1 MLTANEAAGIV
12 DNIPR
17 ATHQKR
23 HLTGRAMTEQQT
35 DEQQPASGP
44 QQEKVPGAV
53 VDGKATLYCF
63 ETCPFCWKVRSLL
76 SWKGVAHSKVEVD
89 PMKKAELDFSE
100 WKAVPVF
107 VESDGTQVNDS
118 NDILH
123 WVNSNHQ
130 GAERFPEA
138 GEDANQDKWMEFSN
152 EVLGKSIVP
161 VIYRTY
167 GSSLRALDYVTKVDN
182 FGRWQAWKAKWIGAV
197 VMRMVAKSRAKIWER
212 NPEANLDHQLD
223 ELSAGLSGDFLGG
236 DHPDGGD
243 FANYGILR
251 SMQGLRGF
259 DIVEGHS
266 IIGAWYARMQST
278 TGL

>member
-1 MLTANEAAGIV
+1 
-12 DNIPR
+12 
-17 ATHQKR
+17 
-23 HLTGRAMTEQQT
+23 MTEQQT
-35 DEQQPASGP
+35 DEQQPTSGP
-44 QQEKVPGAV
+44 QEEKVPGAV

-123 WVNSNHQ
+123 WVNSHHQ

-167 GSSLRALDYVTKVDN
+167 RSSLHALDYVTKVDN

-197 VMRMVAKSRAKIWER
+197 VMRLVARSRAKKWER
-212 NPEANLDHQLD
+212 GPEANLAHQLD
-223 ELSAGLSGDFLGG
+223 ELSTGLSGDFLGG
-236 DHPDGGD
+236 DSPDGGD
-243 FANYGILR
+243 FSNYGILR

-266 IIGAWYARMQST
+266 VVGAWYARMQST

>member
-1 MLTANEAAGIV
+1 
-12 DNIPR
+12 
-17 ATHQKR
+17 
-23 HLTGRAMTEQQT
+23 MTEQQT
-35 DEQQPASGP
+35 DEQQPTSGP
-44 QQEKVPGAV
+44 QEEKVPGAV

-76 SWKGVAHSKVEVD
+76 SWKGVAYSKVEVD

-123 WVNSNHQ
+123 WVNSHHQ
-130 GAERFPEA
+130 GAEGFPEA

-167 GSSLRALDYVTKVDN
+167 RSSLHALDYVTKVDN

-197 VMRMVAKSRAKIWER
+197 VMRLVARSRAKKWER
-212 NPEANLDHQLD
+212 GPEANLAHQLD
-223 ELSAGLSGDFLGG
+223 ELFTGLSGDFLGG
-236 DHPDGGD
+236 DSPDGGD
-243 FANYGILR
+243 FSNYGILR

-266 IIGAWYARMQST
+266 VVGAWYARMQST